1 MIAMKEITVWDLDFQ
16 PNHTY
21 LFDGSKAVAYIP
33 NGSNDAVYFNKP
45 LRIDRARRKFIELK
59 NNPFKRVIQTNLIRI
74 VGSRGDI
81 YHVDPD
87 LKTCTC
93 NGFTYRGRCKHI
105 DSLNPAA

>member
-1 MIAMKEITVWDLDFQ
+1 MIVMQEVTDWNPAY
-16 PNHTY
+16 NHTY
-21 LFDGSKAVAYIP
+21 LFDGSKAIAYIKSGEKTP
-33 NGSNDAVYFNKP
+33 IYLNHP

-59 NNPFKRVIQTNLIRI
+59 KNPFKKKIESNLIRI

-105 DSLNPAA
+105 DSLNLAA